1 MTVLVG
7 FAADF
12 TCSAGEYLDISAD
25 QECHPCPAGHYSLGG
40 GIRYDDWDALPS
52 GFAVQLERFTSALFH
67 PLISDDILLPSGHA
81 NCSG

>member
-1 MTVLVG
+1 VYILCT
-7 FAADF
+7 DF

-40 GIRYDDWDALPS
+40 GIRYDDWDVVPT
-52 GFAVQLERFTSALFH
+52 GFSIQVERFTTALFH
-67 PLISDDILLPSGHA
+67 PLLGDDILPSGKT